1 MMLRQFFLFFIVCV
15 FLPVAAG
22 ASPLRDRVQEYQLDN
37 GLTVLLVE
45 RHSSPTVA
53 AYISFRVGAVDETS
67 QQRGIAHMLEHML
80 FKGTRTLGTLDYAA
94 EKPLLEQIERL
105 GEQIDALKR
114 QPDPDLEQLEELT
127 RLLARLQDEHRELV
141 VKDEFSRLY
150 AEHGGVG
157 YNAFTSKDQTT
168 YLINLPANKLELWA
182 AIESDRLKN
191 AVFREFYTERDV
203 VREERRRVVD
213 INPAGKLY
221 ENLLAT
227 AFLVHPYRNPIIG
240 WDTDIEQMSLN
251 DIRDFFNSYYA
262 AANMTITLVGS
273 FDSTA
278 TMDLI
283 ERYFGDLDPGRKT
296 GPVSETEPQ
305 QRGERR
311 THINF
316 AAQPRMMMAFHVP
329 TLPDADDYAF
339 DILTGALTEGRS
351 SRLYQSLVVERQL
364 VTDVGV
370 FRAPGSRYPNLLVIS
385 LLPRQGVTLEEL
397 EQAVEMELERLI
409 KEPLTAAEIDQARNQ
424 ILTAT
429 LRTMQ
434 SNSGLARML
443 STYQVL
449 GDWKYLVDYE
459 ERIRQ
464 VTSEDITR
472 VVKRYLHRDNRTVA
486 TLSQG
491 EEQ

>member
-1 MMLRQFFLFFIVCV
+1 MLRQFFLFFIGCV
-15 FLPVAAG
+15 LFPVAVG

-67 QQRGIAHMLEHML
+67 RQRGIAHMLEHML

-105 GEQIDALKR
+105 GEQVDALKR
-114 QPDPDLEQLEELT
+114 QPDPDMELLEELT
-127 RLLARLQDEHRELV
+127 RELGRLQDEHRELV

-203 VREERRRVVD
+203 VREERRRVVE

-227 AFLVHPYRNPIIG
+227 AFQVHPYRNPIIG

-251 DIRDFFNSYYA
+251 DIRDFFSSYYA

-278 TMDLI
+278 TMALI

-296 GPVSETEPQ
+296 QPVSESEPQ

-311 THINF
+311 VHVNF

-370 FRAPGSRYPNLLVIS
+370 FRAPGSRYRNLLVIS
-385 LLPRQGVTLEEL
+385 LLPRQGVPLEAL
-397 EQAVEMELERLI
+397 EQGVEMELDRLI
-409 KEPLTAAEIDQARNQ
+409 EEPLTAAEIEQARNQ
-424 ILTAT
+424 ILIAT

-449 GDWKYLVDYE
+449 GDWKYLVNYE
-459 ERIRQ
+459 EQIRQ

-472 VVKRYLHRDNRTVA
+472 VVERYLHRDNRTVA

-491 EEQ
+491 EGQ